1 MISKHPNL
9 NGVSRDHMFSIAE
22 GFKLGINPDLI
33 SHPANCKLMI
43 QNKNLKKGA
52 MSSITIDE
60 LTLKINNWNKIY
72 GVS

>member
-1 MISKHPNL
+1 MGSNPIGGTSMIIGETS
-9 NGVSRDHMFSIAE
+9 AE